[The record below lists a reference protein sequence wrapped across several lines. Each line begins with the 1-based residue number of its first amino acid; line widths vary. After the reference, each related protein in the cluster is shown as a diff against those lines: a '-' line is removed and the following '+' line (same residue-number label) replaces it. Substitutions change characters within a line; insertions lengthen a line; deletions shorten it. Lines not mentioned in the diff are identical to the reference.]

1 MKNRWLFML
10 AGAGA
15 LIGLASAVYYS
26 IEKKP
31 QPPLF
36 QPAHNPY
43 PNGIYANG
51 IIQSDQANGSNTA
64 IYPEIAGTV
73 LQIMVREGQAVKQGE
88 VLLQID
94 DSVQRATTE
103 QLQAQAEAARV
114 ALAGLKA
121 QPRPEMLAVTE
132 AQVDSAAATLKLNQ
146 DQLDKQQA
154 IDSVSPDL
162 ISKDTLDNA
171 INAVKVATAN
181 LQVARRQLELIRA
194 GAWKYD
200 IDNQTQQYAALMK
213 AYRASTALLGKY
225 SIRAPVDGTVLS
237 IQTTV
242 GSYVSAQGT
251 YNTIDQSND
260 PLIIMGG
267 GSAGQLSV
275 RCYIDEILI
284 HRLTL
289 NANTPAQLFVRGTNI
304 SIPLQYVRLQPY
316 VSPKIELSD
325 QRQERVDLRVLPVIF
340 KLTKPRDVQLYP
352 GQLVDVYIGAA
363 R

>member
-15 LIGLASAVYYS
+15 LIGVASAVYYS

-36 QPAHNPY
+36 QPAQNPY
-43 PNGIYANG
+43 ADGVYANG
-51 IIQSDQANGSNTA
+51 IIESDQANGANTA
-64 IYPEIAGTV
+64 IYPEVAGTV
-73 LQIMVREGQAVKQGE
+73 LQIMVKEGQAVKQGE
-88 VLLQID
+88 PLLQID

-114 ALAGLKA
+114 ALAELKA
-121 QPRPEMLAVTE
+121 QPRPETLAVTE
-132 AQVDSAAATLKLNQ
+132 AQVDSATATLKLNQ

-154 IDSVSPDL
+154 IYAVSADL

-181 LQVARRQLELIRA
+181 LQVARKQFDLVRA

-200 IDNQTQQYAALMK
+200 IENQTQQYAALVK
-213 AYRASTALLGKY
+213 ALRAATALLGKY
-225 SIRAPVDGTVLS
+225 SIRAPVDGSVLS
-237 IQTTV
+237 IQTTL

-251 YNTIDQSND
+251 YNTINQSNE

-267 GSAGQLSV
+267 GSAAQLSV

-304 SIPLQYVRLQPY
+304 SIPLQYVRVQPY

-325 QRQERVDLRVLPVIF
+325 ERQERVDLRVLPVIF
-340 KLTKPRDVQLYP
+340 KLTKPSDLQLYP